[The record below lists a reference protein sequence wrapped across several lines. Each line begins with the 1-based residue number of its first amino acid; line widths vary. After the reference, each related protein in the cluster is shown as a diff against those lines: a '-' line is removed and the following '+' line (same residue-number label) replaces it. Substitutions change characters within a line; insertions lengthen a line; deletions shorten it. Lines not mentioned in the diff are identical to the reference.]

1 MLETACLL
9 LGLYHDH
16 NVRNNFRDRLLRL
29 LAEVLLPRG
38 NNMPP
43 SLYLLEKVVG

>member
-16 NVRNNFRDRLLRL
+16 TVRTKYRDRLLRL